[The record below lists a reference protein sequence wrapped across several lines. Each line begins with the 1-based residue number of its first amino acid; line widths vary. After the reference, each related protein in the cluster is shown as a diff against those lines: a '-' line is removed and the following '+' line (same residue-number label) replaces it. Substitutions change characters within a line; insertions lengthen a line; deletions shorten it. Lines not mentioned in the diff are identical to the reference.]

1 MSKNHPM
8 IRVIQSKIILN
19 SLRKARRESRITG
32 KKTSKV
38 CLAQDGMF
46 GLIDFRIRW
55 MGFVDQAEN
64 WMELDEFAGFL
75 VEGWWWDRWRDGE
88 KLGLMKSN

>member
-1 MSKNHPM
+1 
-8 IRVIQSKIILN
+8 
-19 SLRKARRESRITG
+19 
-32 KKTSKV
+32 
-38 CLAQDGMF
+38 MF
-46 GLIDFRIRW
+46 GLVDFRIRW

-88 KLGLMKSN
+88 KLGLM

>member
-1 MSKNHPM
+1 
-8 IRVIQSKIILN
+8 
-19 SLRKARRESRITG
+19 
-32 KKTSKV
+32 
-38 CLAQDGMF
+38 MF
-46 GLIDFRIRW
+46 GLIGFRIRW

>member
-1 MSKNHPM
+1 
-8 IRVIQSKIILN
+8 
-19 SLRKARRESRITG
+19 
-32 KKTSKV
+32 
-38 CLAQDGMF
+38 MF

-75 VEGWWWDRWRDGE
+75 VEGWWWGQMERW
-88 KLGLMKSN
+88 

>member
-1 MSKNHPM
+1 M
-8 IRVIQSKIILN
+8 
-19 SLRKARRESRITG
+19 G

-64 WMELDEFAGFL
+64 WMELDEFARFL

-88 KLGLMKSN
+88 KLGLVKSN